1 MWLKGSSPKNAHPLY
16 LAIRSLGTLWNWAH
30 QASSLIKY
38 ANQLSQTYG
47 GPTVAVRELT
57 GMVWLGLVVLAI
69 EGVLF
74 LMAYSGTRTRSKRGW
89 DLMFFALLVNLVYGV
104 LVIFTDY
111 GGVGS
116 FIGYLIGSVVGLW
129 LLFQIRD
136 KYLSK

>member
-1 MWLKGSSPKNAHPLY
+1 
-16 LAIRSLGTLWNWAH
+16 
-30 QASSLIKY
+30 
-38 ANQLSQTYG
+38 
-47 GPTVAVRELT
+47 
-57 GMVWLGLVVLAI
+57 
-69 EGVLF
+69 
-74 LMAYSGTRTRSKRGW
+74 
-89 DLMFFALLVNLVYGV
+89 MFFALLVNLVYGV